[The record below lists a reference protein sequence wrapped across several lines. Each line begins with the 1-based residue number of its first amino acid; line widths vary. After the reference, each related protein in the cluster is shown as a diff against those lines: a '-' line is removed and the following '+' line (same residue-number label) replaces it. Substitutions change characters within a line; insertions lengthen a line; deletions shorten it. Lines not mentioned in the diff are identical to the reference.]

1 MPRENFIQ
9 NNLGWGGEKMKISNI
24 ERDGFYIMD
33 QEGNTIRIGIEDFEI
48 LQLTIMIIKRWR
60 EQT

>member
-1 MPRENFIQ
+1 
-9 NNLGWGGEKMKISNI
+9 MKISNI